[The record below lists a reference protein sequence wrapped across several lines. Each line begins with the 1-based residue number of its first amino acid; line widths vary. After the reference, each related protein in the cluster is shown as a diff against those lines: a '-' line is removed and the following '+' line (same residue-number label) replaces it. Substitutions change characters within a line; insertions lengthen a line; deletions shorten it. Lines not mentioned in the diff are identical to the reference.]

1 MKTDSLFYRIFQ
13 TAPAIFF
20 ELIGQPTQEGYQ
32 FQSVELKQT
41 AFRIDGVF
49 LPPPEATN
57 PTVYFVEVQ
66 FQKDPLLYH
75 RLFAE
80 VFLFLAQN
88 PTTVNWQ
95 AVAIYPNISLEPEE
109 THLYRTLLESSQV
122 QRIYLNE
129 LSGSSVELGVVELIL
144 EPQETAVNKAKQL
157 LSQAQQATQLPIEVI
172 MELIETTMVYK
183 FPQLTR
189 QEIIQMLELA
199 TDSKQ
204 TRVYQEGLEDG
215 RRQGERV
222 LILRQL
228 ARKFNQINPQVRSQ
242 IELLS
247 LEQLEM
253 LAEVLLD
260 FSSLQDLTNWL
271 EENLRE

>member
-1 MKTDSLFYRIFQ
+1 MKTDSLFYRIFK

-20 ELIGQPTQEGYQ
+20 ELIGQPDQAGYQ

-49 LPPPEATN
+49 LPPPESIGQS
-57 PTVYFVEVQ
+57 VYFVEVQ

-80 VFLFLAQN
+80 LFLFLNQN
-88 PTTVNWQ
+88 PATVGWQ
-95 AVAIYPNISLEPEE
+95 AVAIYPDRSLEPEQ
-109 THLYRTLLESSQV
+109 TDLYQPLLDSSRV

-129 LSGSSVELGVVELIL
+129 LAGESVELGIVGLIVEP
-144 EPQETAVNKAKQL
+144 ENTATDKAKQL
-157 LSQAQQATQLPIEVI
+157 LSQARQSSQLPLAVI

-183 FPQLTR
+183 FPQLSR
-189 QEIIQMLELA
+189 QEISQMLNIA
-199 TDSKQ
+199 TESRQ

-215 RRQGERV
+215 RQEGERS

-228 ARKFNQINPQVRSQ
+228 AHCLGQISPEVRSQ
-242 IELLS
+242 INQLS
-247 LEQLEM
+247 LEQLEV
-253 LAEVLLD
+253 LGEALLD
-260 FSSLQDLTNWL
+260 FSSSEDLTNWL
-271 EENLRE
+271 QENQNS